1 MASRKD
7 PEIQGN
13 RTHDEKSKL
22 KLLPP
27 EYTLSE
33 SVTRRSP
40 RDEKGV
46 NAPGEHDAWKH
57 TPRNGAAGPASEFH
71 QHAET
76 HGYNQRSKQASHNNL
91 QDKRIENHQR
101 YRKLNATG

>member
-1 MASRKD
+1 MFGVRKD

-22 KLLPP
+22 KLPQNTHCQSQSLRGR
-27 EYTLSE
+27 LAM
-33 SVTRRSP
+33 R
-40 RDEKGV
+40 KGV
-46 NAPGEHDAWKH
+46 NAPGERRLETHAQE
-57 TPRNGAAGPASEFH
+57 TEQRALTSEFH

-91 QDKRIENHQR
+91 QSRS
-101 YRKLNATG
+101 G